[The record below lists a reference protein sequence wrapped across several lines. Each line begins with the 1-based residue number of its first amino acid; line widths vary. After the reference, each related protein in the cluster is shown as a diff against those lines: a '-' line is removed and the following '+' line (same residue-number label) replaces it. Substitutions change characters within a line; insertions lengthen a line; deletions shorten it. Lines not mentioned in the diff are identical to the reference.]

1 MSKSSRFEFTL
12 DEDINKR
19 KQAVF
24 VLTVDKT

>member
-12 DEDINKR
+12 DEDINEG
-19 KQAVF
+19 KQAVY